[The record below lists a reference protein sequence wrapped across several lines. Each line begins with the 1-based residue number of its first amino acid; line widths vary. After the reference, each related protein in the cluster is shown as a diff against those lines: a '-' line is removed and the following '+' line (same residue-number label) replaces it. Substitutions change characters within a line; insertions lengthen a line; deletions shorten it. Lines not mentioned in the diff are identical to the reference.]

1 MLRRLRRETSARIA
15 LLSPTLHGEW
25 LDSAANRAQAPYT
38 AAVREL
44 AAVHGVTY
52 LPLRETLAAQLARRP
67 DVRRAE
73 PPDGF
78 GPLLAAAVQ
87 RYVARRSFD
96 DIAAANGLVLL
107 SDHIHRSDRGAA
119 VVADLIADWLAE
131 RGRAG
136 DQREERRRP

>member
-1 MLRRLRRETSARIA
+1 GHAAHRWQRRARRHPPAEFRRTLDTVLRRLRRETSARIA

-38 AAVREL
+38 AAAREL

-87 RYVARRSFD
+87 RYVARRSLD
-96 DIAAANGLVLL
+96 
-107 SDHIHRSDRGAA
+107 
-119 VVADLIADWLAE
+119 
-131 RGRAG
+131 
-136 DQREERRRP
+136 